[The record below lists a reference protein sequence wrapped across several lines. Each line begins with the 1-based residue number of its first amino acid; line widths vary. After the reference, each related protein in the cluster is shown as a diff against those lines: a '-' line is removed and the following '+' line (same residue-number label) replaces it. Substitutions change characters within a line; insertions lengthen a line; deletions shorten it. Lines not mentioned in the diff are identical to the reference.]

1 MSQQQICWDQSLG
14 CNGYQV
20 QSYPNPVYPNPT
32 YPNPGYIDPG
42 YSDPS
47 YSSSPSL
54 PPVLLLGLL
63 IWIAISAL
71 PKKKEEP
78 KKTPIEKMFD
88 AIGQYESSRTD
99 SDMRRTQFD
108 YKFKDP
114 CIDECPPKKDKKD
127 DDKKDDKKEDKKD

>member
-1 MSQQQICWDQSLG
+1 MSQSQFCWEQSPG
-14 CNGYQV
+14 CNSSYPAP
-20 QSYPNPVYPNPT
+20 SYPNPSYPAPVYP
-32 YPNPGYIDPG
+32 DPG
-42 YSDPS
+42 YSEPD
-47 YSSSPSL
+47 YSSSIGF
-54 PPVLLLGLL
+54 PPALFVGLL

-114 CIDECPPKKDKKD
+114 CIDECPPKKEKKD
-127 DDKKDDKKEDKKD
+127 DDKKEDKKA